1 MIITVPNSILE
12 KIQTIQ
18 KTFLWY
24 SSKPKI
30 EDGDLKNVDVKSKTI
45 SLQCCW
51 VKKLYDGNHHD
62 WKVIPLYFVNK
73 YFGKKL
79 IFIQIS
85 LSIWLWLILSQS
97 SINKSLLHGPIT
109 LLPIPKFHLA
119 FNPIFYGT
127 LNIILIDNKR
137 VYLSF
142 FSDKNV
148 NYINNFLE

>member
-1 MIITVPNSILE
+1 M
-12 KIQTIQ
+12 
-18 KTFLWY
+18 
-24 SSKPKI
+24 
-30 EDGDLKNVDVKSKTI
+30 KNVDLKSKTI
-45 SLQCCW
+45 ILQCSW

-73 YFGKKL
+73 YFGKKNNFHSNL
-79 IFIQIS
+79 S
-85 LSIWLWLILSQS
+85 LNLALILSQS